1 MVCGVLCMIVLSK
14 RGNPTMSVVR
24 TDSSHILIL
33 NAQVVSISYPRLV
46 VVLCVQLVSAEFLF
60 MICFTDCKD
69 RGQYDRNH
77 GMPAP
82 NRHL

>member
-33 NAQVVSISYPRLV
+33 NAQVVSISYYPSLV
-46 VVLCVQLVSAEFLF
+46 VVLCVQCWVSIYDLF
-60 MICFTDCKD
+60 Y
-69 RGQYDRNH
+69 R
-77 GMPAP
+77 
-82 NRHL
+82 L